1 MDSIIEV
8 FMLPKVFSALCD
20 GLLDS
25 TVPVFLEE
33 GRALSAWAVILE
45 GDMMK
50 M

>member
-8 FMLPKVFSALCD
+8 FMLPKVFGPLRD
-20 GLLDS
+20 GLLES
-25 TVPVFLEE
+25 TAPVFLE
-33 GRALSAWAVILE
+33 GGAALSAWSVILE